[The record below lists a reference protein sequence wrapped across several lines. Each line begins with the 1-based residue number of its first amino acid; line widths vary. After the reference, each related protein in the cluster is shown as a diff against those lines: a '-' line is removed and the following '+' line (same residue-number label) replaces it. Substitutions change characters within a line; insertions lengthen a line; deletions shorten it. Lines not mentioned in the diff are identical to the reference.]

1 METDLEPEQREEITK
16 LLKSSKYALLKPEIN
31 LTDKQKVK
39 LEQVKQIS
47 PLLATLHQKK
57 EDLREI
63 FETAQTWQDGMEQFA
78 QWIVSVEELLPKS
91 AATLTNWFD
100 EITNYFH
107 HHTSNGIVEGINNK
121 LKLIK
126 RSGFG
131 FRNFANFELRYLICW
146 HLDFSPA

>member
-31 LTDKQKVK
+31 LTEKQKVK

-91 AATLTNWFD
+91 AATLTN
-100 EITNYFH
+100 
-107 HHTSNGIVEGINNK
+107 
-121 LKLIK
+121 
-126 RSGFG
+126 
-131 FRNFANFELRYLICW
+131 
-146 HLDFSPA
+146 